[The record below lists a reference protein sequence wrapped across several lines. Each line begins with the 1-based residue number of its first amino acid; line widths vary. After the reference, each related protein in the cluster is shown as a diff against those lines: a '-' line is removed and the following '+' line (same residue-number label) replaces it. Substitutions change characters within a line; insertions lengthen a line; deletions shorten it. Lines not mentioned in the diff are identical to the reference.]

1 MSHDLYFKWLEDEL
15 PNATACLKA
24 STKITVNEA
33 YDLTGL
39 WVRHTLRCC
48 LNAGLI
54 YRIKKA
60 LSQLR
65 LIGICS
71 YGLSFQGVFVLFLGG
86 LVVASLVLMTEVCV
100 AVVADW
106 M

>member
-39 WVRHTLRCC
+39 WVRHTLLLSECRS
-48 LNAGLI
+48 I

-71 YGLSFQGVFVLFLGG
+71 HGLSFQGVFVLFLGG